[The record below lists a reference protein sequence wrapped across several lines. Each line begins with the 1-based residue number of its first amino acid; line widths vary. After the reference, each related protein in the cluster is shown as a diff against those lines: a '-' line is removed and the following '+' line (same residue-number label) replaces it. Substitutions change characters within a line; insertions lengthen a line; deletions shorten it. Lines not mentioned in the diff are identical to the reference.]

1 MCAPSTPNDG
11 RYNCVEC
18 DKSFTRNYSLARH
31 IVRAHK
37 IVELHNRDTSTQ
49 QNQHQSNN
57 NDTKKQQN
65 QHPDNNNDTG
75 TQETDVGTIKKYE
88 CDLCHNNF
96 SHSWC
101 LTRHKAVC
109 KGAKVP
115 FECKNCLKT
124 FKHARSLLRHS
135 KKICEKNKEGTVI
148 TTNIGTQNNIN
159 TQNIQTQNNTNNIII
174 VYNPN
179 GGTPFTSDHL
189 TTEDFKKILK
199 LASPNIDSRA
209 MAEYSKQILSHP
221 ENRCIKK
228 KDLKSGHSQV
238 HTGDDK
244 WELQLDKIVY
254 PQLASDMA
262 NNMVEFINAKRDE
275 LKKNVFDQLRNFV
288 DYMADNGYINTDDV
302 ERQKEI
308 QNEYKNFVKGLKL
321 IVYGNPKDV

>member
-1 MCAPSTPNDG
+1 MCAPGAPKDEG
-11 RYNCVEC
+11 YKCLEC
-18 DKSFTRNYSLARH
+18 EKSFTRNYNLRRH
-31 IVRAHK
+31 VGRVHQNIQNK
-37 IVELHNRDTSTQ
+37 ILCPKGTNVEGQ
-49 QNQHQSNN
+49 
-57 NDTKKQQN
+57 
-65 QHPDNNNDTG
+65 G
-75 TQETDVGTIKKYE
+75 TNVADQGTNVVDQGTNVAKHE
-88 CDLCHNNF
+88 CSLCHNNF
-96 SHSWC
+96 SSSWC
-101 LTRHKAVC
+101 LTRHMSIC
-109 KGAKVP
+109 KGEKKP
-115 FECKNCLKT
+115 FGCKNCVKKFKNEKSFSRHCKT
-124 FKHARSLLRHS
+124 CL
-135 KKICEKNKEGTVI
+135 EKVS

-159 TQNIQTQNNTNNIII
+159 TQNNIQTQNNNNIII
-174 VYNPN
+174 VYNPS

-209 MAEYSKQILSHP
+209 MAEYTKQILSHP

-308 QNEYKNFVKGLKL
+308 QNEYKNFVNGLKL
-321 IVYGNPKDV
+321 IVYGNSKEV